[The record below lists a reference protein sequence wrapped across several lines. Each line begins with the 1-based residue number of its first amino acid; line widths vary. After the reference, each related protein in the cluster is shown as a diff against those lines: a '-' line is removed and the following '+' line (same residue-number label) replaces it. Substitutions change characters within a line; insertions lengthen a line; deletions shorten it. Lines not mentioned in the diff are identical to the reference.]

1 MTIEPHTCKHQC
13 QYNDLMQSLDT
24 ERATAAKYIDLHR
37 RVMDERDT
45 ERAAHEAT
53 KAELQALREA
63 AQGACDWMEGVRAS
77 GDAGNWNWKEGDEY
91 SKLLQALT
99 RKEA

>member
-1 MTIEPHTCKHQC
+1 MTKQIADEAMSIEPHTCKHQC

-53 KAELQALREA
+53 KAELQALREEV
-63 AQGACDWMEGVRAS
+63 QS
-77 GDAGNWNWKEGDEY
+77 LTDELAHHGIY
-91 SKLLQALT
+91 P
-99 RKEA
+99 RV